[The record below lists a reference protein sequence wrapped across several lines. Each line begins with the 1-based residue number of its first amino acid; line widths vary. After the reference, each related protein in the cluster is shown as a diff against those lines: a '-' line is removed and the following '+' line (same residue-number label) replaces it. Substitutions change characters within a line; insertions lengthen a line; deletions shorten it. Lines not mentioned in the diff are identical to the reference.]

1 MGTRRHPWSGKRNE
15 KGGAENEWRFRET
28 GCGAESMHQELIREL
43 SVITE
48 EEQSILDGQQGID
61 QQIYTEKKELI
72 VDSEKL
78 LKRGKLIEVRPHT
91 RFVKFP
97 RHRHNYVEVIYMCQ
111 GTTTHYIDGNEVV
124 LEPGD
129 LLFLNQN
136 SEQEILPAGKED
148 IAVNFIVLPEFFNM
162 AFSMMGAEE
171 NALKEFLVGTLCGK
185 NEHTSYLYFHVADV
199 LPIQNLVENMVWT
212 IFYDMGNKRSCN
224 QITMGLLLLQLLNY
238 MDKME
243 TGSSRFDTELTGNVL
258 NYIEEHYKDGSLSE
272 LAELMNYDVHW
283 LSREIK
289 KRTGKNYKELLQA
302 KRMNQAVY
310 LLTSSRLPVSDI
322 IESVGYDNTSY
333 FYRKFKERYGVSP
346 KDYRKGM

>member
-1 MGTRRHPWSGKRNE
+1 
-15 KGGAENEWRFRET
+15 
-28 GCGAESMHQELIREL
+28 MHQDLIREL

-48 EEQSILDGQQGID
+48 EERSILDGRQGID
-61 QQIYTEKKELI
+61 QQLYTEKKELV

-136 SEQEILPAGKED
+136 SEQEILPAGEAD
-148 IAVNFIVLPEFFNM
+148 IAVNFIILPEFFNM
-162 AFSMMGAEE
+162 AFSMMGTEE
-171 NALKEFLVGTLCGK
+171 NTLKEFLVGTLCGK
-185 NEHTSYLYFHVADV
+185 NEQTSYLYFHVADV

-272 LAELMNYDVHW
+272 LAELMNYDLYW

-289 KRTGKNYKELLQA
+289 KRTGKTYKELLQA
-302 KRMNQAVY
+302 KRMSQAVY
-310 LLTSSRLPVSDI
+310 LLTSSRLTIADI

-333 FYRKFKERYGVSP
+333 FYRKFRERYGVSP
-346 KDYRKGM
+346 KEYRRGYIL

>member
-1 MGTRRHPWSGKRNE
+1 
-15 KGGAENEWRFRET
+15 
-28 GCGAESMHQELIREL
+28 MHQELIREL